1 MSTKLLNNKLTTKIF
16 IIIILSLCTLT
27 YFTFKTISEDL
38 YKFRTTEKN
47 LLINKIL
54 QNIYI
59 KPNHTI
65 TVNQKHI
72 AKTLYEYKNATN
84 EDLKNIFD
92 ITHKLLIDQE
102 LTLINFELYTDQI
115 LKIVG
120 TNDRTQYIFILNRYI
135 NEMIIKPDFILD
147 RNKQDIIKSA
157 GLIESEKYQTSV
169 MTLMID
175 IIIIGLLYTS
185 LLFYGVSQLVYI
197 NKMFKELENKLEYII
212 NNNNRY
218 LKIEEPDNDDEFS
231 KIIELFNKFIDIKE
245 SDFKKDLFIIE
256 EIQNI
261 VEKIDDGVYS
271 FTIDEHSNNVH
282 IETLSKVINK
292 MITKTMKQLVS
303 INDYIIDIYKNK
315 NNENIKS
322 KDFSGIFGSIFL
334 SIQTLKLYYS
344 NLFIYS
350 NKLNNDVDVIEEYN
364 NLSKDDEG
372 YKFINELFNLI
383 GDMIQEK
390 NSLINNNSVKTVN
403 INNITHI
410 ESPIKKW
417 IIESELHNKSYI
429 KYPEWEEI
437 NRINKDIYKH
447 IREYYELNN
456 NNISTVRMEYKIEEI
471 EADYQ
476 KLISLIDILSRKYIV
491 EINYLNI

>member
-1 MSTKLLNNKLTTKIF
+1 MSTRLLNNKLTTKIF
-16 IIIILSLCTLT
+16 IILILSLCTLT
-27 YFTFKTISEDL
+27 YFTFKTINEDL
-38 YKFRTTEKN
+38 NKFSTAEKN

-59 KPNHTI
+59 RPDHTV

-72 AKTLYEYKNATN
+72 AKTLYEYKSATDA
-84 EDLKNIFD
+84 DLKSIFE

-102 LTLINFELYTDQI
+102 ISLINFEIYTDQI

-135 NEMIIKPDFILD
+135 NEMNNKPDFILD

-157 GLIESEKYQTSV
+157 GLIESEKYQSSAF
-169 MTLMID
+169 TLMID
-175 IIIIGLLYTS
+175 ITIIGLLYLS
-185 LLFYGVSQLVYI
+185 LLFYGVSQLIYI
-197 NKMFKELENKLEYII
+197 NKMFKELETKLEYII

-231 KIIELFNKFIDIKE
+231 KIIELFNKFIDKKE
-245 SDFKKDLFIIE
+245 SEFKKDLFIIE

-271 FTIDEHSNNVH
+271 YTIDEHSSNVH

-292 MITKTMKQLVS
+292 MITKTMKQLVN
-303 INDYIIDIYKNK
+303 INEYIIDICKNK
-315 NNENIKS
+315 NNESIKS
-322 KDFSGIFGSIFL
+322 KDFTGIFGSIFL

-350 NKLNNDVDVIEEYN
+350 NKLNNDVNVIEEYN
-364 NLSKDDEG
+364 NISKDDEG

-390 NSLINNNSVKTVN
+390 NSLINNNSIKTVN

-417 IIESELHNKSYI
+417 IIESEIQNKSYI
-429 KYPEWEEI
+429 EYTEWEEI
-437 NRINKDIYKH
+437 KQANKDIYKH
-447 IREYYELNN
+447 IRDYYELNN
-456 NNISTVRMEYKIEEI
+456 NNISTVRLEYKSEEI
-471 EADYQ
+471 EAEYQ
-476 KLISLIDILSRKYIV
+476 RLISLIDSLSRKYIV